1 MKVKNNQKLF
11 KALKK
16 VINLKRIIILIV
28 LLAGNSFAW
37 FIYSQ
42 QVEGNVNV
50 HVRSWKVVLESA
62 NQPITTTY
70 DVKIDN
76 MYPGMSDFSQSIQV
90 YNKSEMSADI
100 TYTILEMN
108 ILGTNTITKEG
119 VLEQSGTLSG
129 TEITSSDLV
138 TKLNSDYPFKI
149 AFTITNSIVDADTGE
164 SNFTIN
170 VTWPFESGN
179 DALDTEWGNNAYV
192 YKTNN
197 PSSPSITMKVK
208 LSVAQHVDN

>member
-1 MKVKNNQKLF
+1 MEAKNKKKLLR
-11 KALKK
+11 ALKK

-62 NQPITTTY
+62 SQPITTTY

-76 MYPGMSDFSQSIQV
+76 MYPGMSNFSQSIQV
-90 YNKSEMSADI
+90 YNKSEMAADI
-100 TYTILEMN
+100 NYTILEMN
-108 ILGTNTITKEG
+108 ILGTSTITKEG
-119 VLEQSGTLSG
+119 TLESGGTLIG
-129 TEITSSDLV
+129 NEITSSDL
-138 TKLNSDYPFKI
+138 TNKLNTMYPFKI
-149 AFTITNSIVDADTGE
+149 TFNVATSTIDAETGE
-164 SNFTIN
+164 SNFTIG
-170 VTWPFESGN
+170 VVWPYESGN
-179 DALDTEWGNNAYV
+179 DNLDTEWGNNAYL

-197 PSSPSITMKVK
+197 PSAPSITMKVK
-208 LSVAQHVDN
+208 LSVAQHIDN